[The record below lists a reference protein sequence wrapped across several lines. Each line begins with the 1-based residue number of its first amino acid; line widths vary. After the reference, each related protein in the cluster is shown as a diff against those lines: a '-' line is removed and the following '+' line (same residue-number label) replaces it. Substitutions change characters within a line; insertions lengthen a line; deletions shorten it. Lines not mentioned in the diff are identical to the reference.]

1 MNKYV
6 TPAAEDIAKQRK
18 RLADWKVERIKNMK
32 AIDKL
37 LSTWVAGH
45 QRVIGVLSTC
55 KSGTFKQC
63 VDYKSLDLEV
73 MLKKK
78 VD

>member
-1 MNKYV
+1 
-6 TPAAEDIAKQRK
+6 
-18 RLADWKVERIKNMK
+18 MK

-37 LSTWVAGH
+37 LSAWVAEH
-45 QRVIGVLSTC
+45 QRVIGVLYTC
-55 KSGTFKQC
+55 KSGTLKQC